1 MSKLNPHKPI
11 PYALSMWSPGT
22 EVFYKCSECGQDFKM
37 FGNRELYC
45 HNCGL
50 KQDWSDSP
58 KHCSEEFKQLYD
70 KLVYDQGAH
79 VRGNRPQD
87 EQLVTILR
95 EFYFGQRRQE

>member
-1 MSKLNPHKPI
+1 MKTTKFNKHQPI

-22 EVFYKCSECGQDFKM
+22 EVFYKCAECGQDFKM
-37 FGNRELYC
+37 FSNRELFC

-50 KQDWSDSP
+50 KQDWSNSP
-58 KHCSEEFKQLYD
+58 KHCSAEFKQLYD
-70 KLVYDQGAH
+70 TLVYDQGAY

-95 EFYFGQRRQE
+95 EFYFGERR

>member
-22 EVFYKCSECGQDFKM
+22 EVFYKCSECGQNFKM
-37 FGNRELYC
+37 FGNRELFC

-70 KLVYDQGAH
+70 KLVYEQGAH

-87 EQLVTILR
+87 EKLVELLTN
-95 EFYFGQRRQE
+95 FYFGSQR